1 MSRSGAERRAAF
13 IEAAAAAAHAWR
25 DPAHPARAEAVARTL
40 EAPNRFTEE
49 AVAYAVNVEMHRL
62 TSEALG
68 AWLGE
73 RVAARPGAVGVL
85 HEGRVPMGDLAA
97 GLAVALMG
105 RRWLGALPEASPYLI
120 PAFVEEVR
128 RRAPDFPARFLPAEA
143 LGRKAEALVTAGG
156 DEARAYAAALCAA
169 GEIPP
174 ERCFH
179 RAARYSVAVLDGRE
193 SEAEREGLAEDALLH
208 EGLSP
213 RNVAILFAPGET
225 PPDPYLEAFAL
236 FRSVFPA
243 HPRTPGAL
251 QMQKAMLEAFGAP
264 HAYGEGL
271 EFLMSKGAPE
281 PQAPGH
287 LRWSEY
293 DRLDEVGRWLVEHAD
308 VLACVVARAD
318 VAARLPASLPWT
330 APGQAHRPP
339 LDPSDPLLAFLAA
352 L

>member
-1 MSRSGAERRAAF
+1 MSGAERRAAF
-13 IEAAAAAAHAWR
+13 IEAVAAAAHAWR
-25 DPAHPARAEAVARTL
+25 DPAHPARAAAVAKTL

-62 TSEALG
+62 TAAALR

-73 RVAARPGAVGVL
+73 RAAVPPRAVGVL
-85 HEGRVPMGDLAA
+85 HEGRVPMGDLAG

-105 RRWLGALPEASPYLI
+105 HRWLGAVPEASPHLI

-128 RRAPDFPARFLPAEA
+128 RHAADFPARFLPREA
-143 LGRKAEALVTAGG
+143 LGREAEALVAGGG
-156 DEARAYAAALCAA
+156 DEARAYAAAIREA
-169 GEIPP
+169 GGIPP

-179 RAARYSVAVLDGRE
+179 RTARFSVAVLDGRE
-193 SEAEREGLAEDALLH
+193 TEAEREGIAEDALLH
-208 EGLSP
+208 EGFSP
-213 RNVAILFAPGET
+213 RNVAILFAPRET

-251 QMQKAMLEAFGAP
+251 RMQKAMLEAFGAP

-271 EFLMSKGAPE
+271 EFLLSKGEPE

-293 DRLDEVGRWLVEHAD
+293 DRLDEVARRLTAHAGA
-308 VLACVVARAD
+308 LACVVARAD
-318 VAARLPASLPWT
+318 VAKRLPASLPWT
-330 APGQAHRPP
+330 APGQVHRPP
-339 LDPSDPLLAFLAA
+339 LDASDPLLAFLAG

>member
-1 MSRSGAERRAAF
+1 MSGAGRRAAF
-13 IEAAAAAAHAWR
+13 IEAVAAAALAWR
-25 DPAHPARAEAVARTL
+25 DPAHPARAAAVAKTL

-62 TSEALG
+62 TAEALR
-68 AWLGE
+68 AWLAD
-73 RVAARPGAVGVL
+73 RAAAHPGAVGVL
-85 HEGRVPMGDLAA
+85 HEGRVPMGDLAE
-97 GLAVALMG
+97 GLAVALTG
-105 RRWLGALPEASPYLI
+105 HCWLGAVPEASPYLL
-120 PAFVEEVR
+120 PAFAEEVR
-128 RRAPDFPARFLPAEA
+128 RHAADFPARFLPHEA
-143 LGRKAEALVTAGG
+143 LAREAEALVAGGG
-156 DEARAYAAALCAA
+156 DEARAYAAAVREA
-169 GEIPP
+169 GGIPP

-179 RAARYSVAVLDGRE
+179 RAARFSVAVLDGRE
-193 SEAEREGLAEDALLH
+193 TEAEREGLAEDALLH

-213 RNVAILFAPGET
+213 RNVAIIFAPRGT

-251 QMQKAMLEAFGAP
+251 RMQKAMLEAFGAP

-271 EFLMSKGAPE
+271 EFLMSKGDPE

-293 DRLDEVGRWLVEHAD
+293 DRPDEVALWLAEHAEA
-308 VLACVVARAD
+308 LACVVARAD
-318 VAARLPASLPWT
+318 VAKRLPSSLPWT

-339 LDPSDPLLAFLAA
+339 LDPSDPLLEFLAG